1 MSFDPRSL
9 RKDFAILERPLDGHP
24 VCYLDNAATTQ
35 RPRQVLETLVSFY
48 TRWNANIHRSPHRL
62 GRGATDLYE
71 QAHRSAAKFIGAK
84 SEREIVFVRNTTEA
98 LNLVAACFIDRPDGA
113 RSLRPGDEV
122 IVTLMEH
129 HSNFVPWQAACARRG
144 LTLRVA
150 GLNRDGTLDMPAFRN
165 LLGTRTRLVCCTH
178 VSNVLGAIN
187 PAREIADCAHAAG
200 ALLLLDG
207 AQSVPHLPVDVRSL
221 DCDFLAFSGH
231 KMLGPFGIGVLYGRQ
246 ELLEQMSPFL
256 YGGDMIRSVTLAGST
271 WNDLPWKFEAGT
283 PDIAAGVALG
293 GAFDPESRERLP
305 GAMDYLSSLGMAE
318 IRAHELDLIE
328 AFLSGIGTVP
338 GIRTYGPENTRLR
351 SGLVSFNAEGA
362 DPFLLAE
369 LLDRRGISV
378 RAGSLCA
385 YPLLSALGETG
396 MIRFSPYVYNT
407 REEVARLVES
417 VREILACEIV

>member
-1 MSFDPRSL
+1 
-9 RKDFAILERPLDGHP
+9 
-24 VCYLDNAATTQ
+24 
-35 RPRQVLETLVSFY
+35 
-48 TRWNANIHRSPHRL
+48 
-62 GRGATDLYE
+62 
-71 QAHRSAAKFIGAK
+71 
-84 SEREIVFVRNTTEA
+84 
-98 LNLVAACFIDRPDGA
+98 
-113 RSLRPGDEV
+113 
-122 IVTLMEH
+122 
-129 HSNFVPWQAACARRG
+129 
-144 LTLRVA
+144 
-150 GLNRDGTLDMPAFRN
+150 
-165 LLGTRTRLVCCTH
+165 
-178 VSNVLGAIN
+178 
-187 PAREIADCAHAAG
+187 